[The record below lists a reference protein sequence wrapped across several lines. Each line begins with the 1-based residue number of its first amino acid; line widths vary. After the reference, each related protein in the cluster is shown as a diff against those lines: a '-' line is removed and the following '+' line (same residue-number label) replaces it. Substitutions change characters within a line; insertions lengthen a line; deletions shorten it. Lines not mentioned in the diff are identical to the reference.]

1 MREKRNLAV
10 GEIFPMF
17 DDMGDGNFKLS
28 LVTSRFAVMQCL
40 NDNFGDLWKREITQN
55 GKGCA
60 ISVYNTDIA
69 QWVTREDVGSI
80 SHDKEFNE
88 ADLDK
93 LVSTD
98 AFKRA
103 AVSWGVGQELLTC
116 PPVIVPERLVA
127 ESKRISV
134 TDISYSGK
142 KITSLEIVAKDEE
155 DVVIFQAKYDQ
166 YGHTDDQGFVF
177 EEEPEP
183 LPFPE
188 DGFSEE
194 PVTELEEELPEESA
208 RETMEEF
215 LETVEEPAVE
225 PTEDSQVSFIFE
237 LPDAEPA
244 EEPLK
249 TEEEIPE
256 EEEAVAETQE
266 ELLETVEESVVAPT
280 EDSQISFVFEVDEE
294 TEEELSEELSEEE
307 TIEGPKEE
315 LLEEEEPVKEPAKD
329 PDVVIEVNGYELRK
343 DTVLL
348 VGCKGMTYEEA
359 LGQEKFARFLDYLP
373 KADVQQRGEAGQQI
387 ECLRELALAQAK

>member
-80 SHDKEFNE
+80 SQDKEFKE

-116 PPVIVPERLVA
+116 PPVIVPERLVT

-142 KITSLEIVAKDEE
+142 KITSLEIVAKDAE
-155 DVVIFQAKYDQ
+155 DVVIFRARYDQ
-166 YGHTDDQGFVF
+166 YGHTEDQGFVF
-177 EEEPEP
+177 EEETEEETLPF
-183 LPFPE
+183 PFPE
-188 DGFSEE
+188 DSEE
-194 PVTELEEELPEESA
+194 TVEESTGQLLETEEELPEE
-208 RETMEEF
+208 F
-215 LETVEEPAVE
+215 AVE
-225 PTEDSQVSFIFE
+225 PTEDQVSFIFE
-237 LPDAEPA
+237 LPDEKPTEESLETVEPVGESTEDSQISFVFA
-244 EEPLK
+244 VDEETDVEEPK

-256 EEEAVAETQE
+256 EEE
-266 ELLETVEESVVAPT
+266 LL
-280 EDSQISFVFEVDEE
+280 E
-294 TEEELSEELSEEE
+294 TEEEP
-307 TIEGPKEE
+307 TEE
-315 LLEEEEPVKEPAKD
+315 LLEEEEFVEEPAKESAKD

-359 LGQEKFARFLDYLP
+359 LGQEKFARFLDYLT